1 MATYLAPMDHLP
13 VLLLAGFAAG
23 AMNSL
28 AGGGSF
34 VTLPALIAA
43 GVPSVQANA
52 SSTVALYPGGLAGV
66 WAYRDR
72 PEAVCGVSLKLLGLV
87 TGIGGATGALLLL
100 RTPASTF
107 DLAVPWLLLF
117 ATLLLAFGRRAG
129 AVLRGTFT
137 IGPRAMVA
145 IQFLLGVYGG
155 YFGGAVGIMMLS
167 IWSLLGTAD
176 LKRLQPARML
186 MVSAANG
193 VAVLLFVLAGAVAWP
208 RTLAVLAAG
217 IVGGSAGG
225 HLGRR
230 LDARWVRAGTLVC
243 AGAITAIFFFRAFS
257 HRAR

>member
-1 MATYLAPMDHLP
+1 MDHLP
-13 VLLLAGFAAG
+13 LLLLAGLAAG
-23 AMNSL
+23 TMNSL

-52 SSTVALYPGGLAGV
+52 SSTVALYPGGLAGT
-66 WAYRDR
+66 WAYRDGL
-72 PEAVCGVSLKLLGLV
+72 EAVCGLSLKLLGLV
-87 TGIGGATGALLLL
+87 TGVGGATGALLLL
-100 RTPASTF
+100 WTPASTF
-107 DLAVPWLLLF
+107 DLVVPWLLLF
-117 ATLLLAFGRRAG
+117 ATLLLAFGRQAG
-129 AVLRGTFT
+129 AALRRRLT

-167 IWSLLGTAD
+167 IWGLLGTAD

-186 MVSAANG
+186 MVSAANT

-217 IVGGSAGG
+217 VVGGFAGG

-243 AGAITAIFFFRAFS
+243 AAAITAVFLYRAVLR
-257 HRAR
+257 RAS